1 MTFTRR
7 WFALFLAGGLPL
19 IFLDRAP
26 GLVVVTVIWNAVLLV
41 ATLADFLL
49 LPPSEELQVERIV
62 DSHLSLA
69 ARNQVQL
76 ILRSS
81 HPWPWQIVIKEEPPQ
96 GMPSDWRDMPFM
108 VAPSVRH
115 ALSYHVTPNKRGD
128 FRFGDTWIRLY
139 GRLGLVARISRYPT
153 SSETKVYPN
162 LLETAKFNMMARRG
176 RLQQVGIRAARLMG
190 AGREFESLR
199 EYQPD
204 DEYRRIDWKA
214 SAHKGKLISRQYEV
228 ERSQNI
234 VIVLD
239 VGRTMLAEIDGIAKL
254 DYALNAALL
263 LAYVAALAD
272 DKVGLLVFADKVQ
285 SWIAPR
291 KGKGQIYRILD
302 ALYNVEAR
310 RSEPDY
316 RGAFAYLASQWRR
329 RSLMVCFTDLWD
341 PDSSRQT
348 MTEMAA
354 LQPRHLVACVTL
366 MDTKVLRKAEQP
378 IAKALD
384 AYEQGVALQVLDDR
398 ARATG
403 ELQRRGVLVVDSPA
417 DKLSADLVNRYLE
430 IKERMLL

>member
-1 MTFTRR
+1 MTLTRR
-7 WFALFLAGGLPL
+7 WFWLFLLAGIPL
-19 IFLDRAP
+19 LFLDSSP
-26 GLVVVTVIWNAVLLV
+26 GIALITLALDGVLLL
-41 ATLADFLL
+41 ATLVDYLL
-49 LPPSEELQVERIV
+49 LPPVESLQVTRMLEPT
-62 DSHLSLA
+62 LSLGT
-69 ARNQVQL
+69 RNAVQVA
-76 ILRSS
+76 LRSA
-81 HPWPWQIVIKEEPPQ
+81 HNWPWRMEVKDEPPES
-96 GMPSDWRDMPFM
+96 MPTDWQDTALT
-108 VAPSVRH
+108 VAPATRH
-115 ALSYHVTPNKRGD
+115 TLSYHVSPKQRGD
-128 FRFGDTWIRLY
+128 FRFGDTWVRLF
-139 GRLGLVARISRYPT
+139 GRFGLVARVRCYPAA
-153 SSETKVYPN
+153 EEAKVYPN
-162 LLETAKFNMMARRG
+162 LQETAKFNMMARRG

-199 EYQPD
+199 EYMPD

-214 SAHKGKLISRQYEV
+214 SARKGKLISRQYEV

-234 VIVLD
+234 ILVLD

-263 LAYVAALAD
+263 LAYVATLAD

-285 SWIAPR
+285 TWIAPR
-291 KGKGQIYRILD
+291 KGKPQIYRILD

-316 RGAFAYLASQWRR
+316 RGAFAYLATQWRR

-348 MTEMAA
+348 MAELSA

-366 MDTKVLRKAEQP
+366 MDTKVQRKSEQA
-378 IAKALD
+378 ITKAID
-384 AYEQGVALQVLDDR
+384 VYEQGVALQVLGDR
-398 ARATG
+398 KRATG

-430 IKERMLL
+430 VKERSMI